1 MKITSKKIGGQR
13 VYSVRGY
20 LGSFTDRNGKQHA
33 KNYHKGNFNSSEAAK
48 FSFIQAQAAF
58 QKQKEKAPVIIN
70 QRPTFSEVYQIWL
83 QTYRLGVKESSLNRV
98 IGIFKHHILPSLGS
112 QAIDTISWQ
121 QCQQAV
127 LTWRKHVV
135 AFNKLSQYA
144 ALVFRTAQKMGVID
158 TNPMKL
164 VDLPPREKDKKPDNY
179 WTADELGHFLTAVD
193 QQDQID
199 GIVERGALFYLLATT
214 GMRKGEALAL
224 KWSDLDFLRR
234 TVTINKTVT
243 RKLDNSEG
251 IDTPKTVNSNRT
263 LSLEPLAISHLKVF
277 RASMPVIPMTDSLV
291 FTSSRDPQRKK
302 PMSLMTPNHWLET
315 IITDSGLPRITVH
328 GLRHTF
334 ASIQIAS
341 GIEPKALQ
349 LQLGHSD
356 IKVTLNVYT
365 HMNQKQVAAN
375 VREIGDVI

>member
-1 MKITSKKIGGQR
+1 
-13 VYSVRGY
+13 
-20 LGSFTDRNGKQHA
+20 
-33 KNYHKGNFNSSEAAK
+33 
-48 FSFIQAQAAF
+48 
-58 QKQKEKAPVIIN
+58 
-70 QRPTFSEVYQIWL
+70 
-83 QTYRLGVKESSLNRV
+83 
-98 IGIFKHHILPSLGS
+98 
-112 QAIDTISWQ
+112 
-121 QCQQAV
+121 
-127 LTWRKHVV
+127 
-135 AFNKLSQYA
+135 
-144 ALVFRTAQKMGVID
+144 
-158 TNPMKL
+158 
-164 VDLPPREKDKKPDNY
+164 
-179 WTADELGHFLTAVD
+179 
-193 QQDQID
+193 
-199 GIVERGALFYLLATT
+199 
-214 GMRKGEALAL
+214 MRKGEALAL

-263 LSLEPLAISHLKVF
+263 LALEPLAISHLKAF

-291 FTSSRDPQRKK
+291 FTSSRDPQHKK
-302 PMSLMTPNHWLET
+302 PMSLMTPNHWLES
-315 IITDSGLPRITVH
+315 IVKDSGLPRITVH